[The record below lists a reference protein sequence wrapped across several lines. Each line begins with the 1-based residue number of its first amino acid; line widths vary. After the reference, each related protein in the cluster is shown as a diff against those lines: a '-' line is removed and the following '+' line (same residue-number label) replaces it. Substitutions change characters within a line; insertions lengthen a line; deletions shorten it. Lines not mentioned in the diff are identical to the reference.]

1 MEKRVLKIVLKE
13 EQNNIQT
20 LQAKNKTQK
29 ADSAKRLTT
38 TKKFYMKQK
47 QNAIQKIQK
56 LLKKNLTEKNKT
68 EKQIKREE
76 MKLRKTLRKQ
86 NRIQEEMKN
95 EFVKGLVTKYSNKI
109 DDDLKIIESTVTY
122 AEREKEEA
130 KAAKK
135 LEQQLRKLEREQ
147 QKEFKEKVKEAKQ
160 KQKEQA
166 KEAKQK
172 QKEQAKQIKPKQ
184 KPSIIKTKRITKLPI
199 KSSLLANVM
208 KKRKPATKKNLEK
221 IQELKHT
228 NNIEDKYDTTTF

>member
-1 MEKRVLKIVLKE
+1 
-13 EQNNIQT
+13 
-20 LQAKNKTQK
+20 
-29 ADSAKRLTT
+29 
-38 TKKFYMKQK
+38 
-47 QNAIQKIQK
+47 
-56 LLKKNLTEKNKT
+56 
-68 EKQIKREE
+68 
-76 MKLRKTLRKQ
+76 
-86 NRIQEEMKN
+86 MKN

-109 DDDLKIIESTVTY
+109 DDDLKIIESTVTD

-135 LEQQLRKLEREQ
+135 LEQQIRKLEREQ
-147 QKEFKEKVKEAKQ
+147 QKEFKEKAKQVTQ

-166 KEAKQK
+166 KEA
-172 QKEQAKQIKPKQ
+172 KPKQ

-208 KKRKPATKKNLEK
+208 KKRKPVTKKNLEK

>member
-56 LLKKNLTEKNKT
+56 LLKKNLTEKNKN

-109 DDDLKIIESTVTY
+109 DDDLKIIESTVTD

-160 KQKEQA
+160 KQKEQV

-172 QKEQAKQIKPKQ
+172 QKEQAKEAKPKQ

-208 KKRKPATKKNLEK
+208 KKRKPVTKKNLEK